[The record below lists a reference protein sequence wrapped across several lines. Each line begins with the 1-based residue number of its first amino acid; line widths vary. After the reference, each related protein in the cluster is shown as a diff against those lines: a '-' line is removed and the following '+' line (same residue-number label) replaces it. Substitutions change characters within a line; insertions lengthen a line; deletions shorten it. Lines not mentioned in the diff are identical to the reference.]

1 LLYFLNDNSSILGAG
16 NFGKV
21 ISALGEQ
28 YRNKVIKI
36 LYDVKSCELLK
47 QEGDIQKKARIL
59 LKDIIIVPK
68 IYDIFTFPTQ
78 FRQQNYLCGLIMDRV
93 PNPEGFISYE
103 QSKNYEKDYIG
114 PVHILLGY
122 DQDDIDTVWGK
133 SMTLTVNGIDNPPRG
148 FHAGPEMMEAIWEDE
163 TVSHDLTIDNVA
175 YIMGKSISILIDGGI
190 IPLDLEWIYGGNG
203 QIYLID
209 FGLCEYG
216 YVDKERFLNGN
227 SSRSISPNYY
237 VPRKGMRGYDAFL
250 KGYWS

>member
-1 LLYFLNDNSSILGAG
+1 MLNISGPIIGAG
-16 NFGKV
+16 NFGVV
-21 ISALGEQ
+21 IEDSEKYAVKL
-28 YRNKVIKI
+28 
-36 LYDVKSCELLK
+36 LYDLTAKDLLI

-68 IYDIFTFPTQ
+68 IYDIFTFPFLHITQ

-103 QSKNYEKDYIG
+103 QAKNYEKDYIG

-163 TVSHDLTIDNVA
+163 TVSHDLTIDKVA
-175 YIMGKSISILIDGGI
+175 YIMGKSISTLIDGGI

-237 VPRKGMRGYDAFL
+237 VPGKGMRGYDAFL